1 MKYRIDELGLGR
13 KVLELRKTLTCEEV
27 ADVINR
33 ESLPAG
39 EQPLNKMTI
48 SRYCAAHGLTDV
60 GRNDVATA
68 VNRFNALSEAWS
80 VRNRLVRHTNKLSRI
95 LDNLKDDEEKLSE
108 ISSISNAYLHSC
120 KFLEDLNESVSRIQK
135 EQLGIQKVRKVLEVF
150 LKILDRYPQVK
161 AEVFEELRRSD
172 MFETIRAI

>member
-1 MKYRIDELGLGR
+1 MKYKIDELGLGKR
-13 KVLELRKTLTCEEV
+13 VLELRKTLTCEEV
-27 ADVINR
+27 ADVVNR
-33 ESLPAG
+33 EYLPAG
-39 EQPLNKMTI
+39 EQPLNKMTV
-48 SRYCAAHGLTDV
+48 SRYCSAHGLTDV
-60 GRNDVATA
+60 GRNDVSAA

-80 VRNRLVRHTNKLSRI
+80 VRNRLVRHTNKLGKI

-108 ISSISNAYLHSC
+108 ISSISNAYLNSC

-161 AEVFEELRRSD
+161 NEVFEELRRSD

>member
-1 MKYRIDELGLGR
+1 M
-13 KVLELRKTLTCEEV
+13 
-27 ADVINR
+27 
-33 ESLPAG
+33 
-39 EQPLNKMTI
+39 
-48 SRYCAAHGLTDV
+48 
-60 GRNDVATA
+60 
-68 VNRFNALSEAWS
+68 
-80 VRNRLVRHTNKLSRI
+80 RHTNKLGRI